1 MKRNIVI
8 AVVTAAALIGGGTA
22 TAIALSG
29 DDETPTTT
37 HPVEALGSD
46 DDRDDRDDDGDD
58 RDDRDDLDDDDA
70 LALSAKVN
78 AADAVAA
85 ALEHRPGTAVSVE
98 MDDDGDDDRDHRSK
112 AAWEVD
118 ILGKGDTW
126 YSVWI
131 DPNTGKVLGS
141 EVDNDDDD
149 AGEVRAA
156 LKGTSVTAGQAAKA
170 AAAKGTVTSVDL
182 DDDDRDDRGWE
193 VETVTSGDDDRE
205 WLVDLNSGKVTADD
219 DDDRDDRGDDDRDDR

>member
-22 TAIALSG
+22 TAIAISG

-46 DDRDDRDDDGDD
+46 DDRDDRRDDDRDDDG
-58 RDDRDDLDDDDA
+58 DDRDDLDDDDA
-70 LALSAKVN
+70 PALAAKVN

-98 MDDDGDDDRDHRSK
+98 MDDDGGDDDRNHRSK

-118 ILGKGDTW
+118 ILGKGDTR

-149 AGEVRAA
+149 DAGEVRAA
-156 LKGTSVTAGQAAKA
+156 LKGTSVTAGQAAQA

-182 DDDDRDDRGWE
+182 DDDDHDDRGWE
-193 VETVTSGDDDRE
+193 AETVTAGDNDRE

-219 DDDRDDRGDDDRDDR
+219 DDDRDDR